1 MGNLPQTCALLHDS
15 CQKVHR
21 YILFLS
27 QSPSLFNST
36 QQTPC
41 PLIHTE
47 WQPLSH
53 QLEWTGDTNWL
64 RIQMFLDCT
73 SSLTQTQPHKLQHL
87 HGMLPVQRN
96 DKYYFFVQLLIT
108 KLCWPIAIQEYS
120 FYSVSW
126 SMTESSSF
134 IKHTS
139 SPADILGFLLIF
151 IALICHVVLKTKPY
165 WWEII
170 NTILELC
177 VICSIV
183 LSFQRVGLNLR
194 LWTSTNIAFQHFSGI
209 KVFWPLCIFT
219 NWLLI

>member
-1 MGNLPQTCALLHDS
+1 MGNLPQTCAVLHDS

-27 QSPSLFNST
+27 QSPSPSLFNST

-108 KLCWPIAIQEYS
+108 KLCWR
-120 FYSVSW
+120 
-126 SMTESSSF
+126 
-134 IKHTS
+134 
-139 SPADILGFLLIF
+139 SPSRNTVFTVYHGPWLNA
-151 IALICHVVLKTKPY
+151 VVLS
-165 WWEII
+165 
-170 NTILELC
+170 NIL
-177 VICSIV
+177 V
-183 LSFQRVGLNLR
+183 LQQ
-194 LWTSTNIAFQHFSGI
+194 I
-209 KVFWPLCIFT
+209 FWASCLS
-219 NWLLI
+219 LLLLYVTWYSKQNHIGEKLLTQY